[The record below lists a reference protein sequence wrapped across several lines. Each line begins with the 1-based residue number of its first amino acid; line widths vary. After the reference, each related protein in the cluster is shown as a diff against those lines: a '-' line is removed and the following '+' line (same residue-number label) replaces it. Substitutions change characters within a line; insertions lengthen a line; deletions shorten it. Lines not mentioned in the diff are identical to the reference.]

1 MTQPQRVEDILTEGD
16 ITHALEILSSP
27 MTALEF
33 TRRMWANEDVSP
45 RWVARVVLAGLV
57 GMGLVKTDKV
67 KAAGR
72 EYGKWLYF
80 RKGVNIQQAE
90 TEPMTTNI
98 LTERNIQILQMY
110 SDGFETIEI
119 AKALAIRPRTVKKH
133 MDAAR
138 RALGAASKAQMIARA
153 VALGYVHVIIEVSP
167 IKT

>member
-1 MTQPQRVEDILTEGD
+1 
-16 ITHALEILSSP
+16 
-27 MTALEF
+27 
-33 TRRMWANEDVSP
+33 
-45 RWVARVVLAGLV
+45 
-57 GMGLVKTDKV
+57 
-67 KAAGR
+67 
-72 EYGKWLYF
+72 
-80 RKGVNIQQAE
+80 
-90 TEPMTTNI
+90 
-98 LTERNIQILQMY
+98 MY